1 MKKEILAELEPLT
14 VLCDCLKVLDI
25 SLGFLASSPRFDSK
39 MYIKEYL
46 EKHLSFPED
55 KLEMLKSKV
64 GLTSSYRHIHFR
76 YFLQIIRLKLMY
88 YV

>member
-1 MKKEILAELEPLT
+1 MKKEILAELDPLT

-25 SLGFLASSPRFDSK
+25 ALGFLASSPRFDRK
-39 MYIKEYL
+39 MYIREYL

-64 GLTSSYRHIHFR
+64 RFD
-76 YFLQIIRLKLMY
+76 IIIKTNPF
-88 YV
+88 